1 MTDREARKTFPSAG
15 VGARL
20 ATAVRALLVAAFVAA
35 AQAQAPAQP
44 PAQAPTQPPAQSQR
58 QTQPQQRAP
67 AQPPVPPQPE
77 QQAQAQPPTTDPVVL
92 DLVGYRV
99 TVRQTDDG
107 PVETFAPAVVTRPG
121 DVIEWRLEAKNATG
135 EPVPSVALDLPVPAG
150 TVYVDGSASARAV
163 ATEGDPVE
171 LPAARVT
178 FSADGGLTFG
188 AAPLMRQVTQLV
200 DGEEV
205 SRWVPV
211 PASEITHVRLTLPQL
226 LPATTYLLVIRT
238 EVP

>member
-1 MTDREARKTFPSAG
+1 VTDREARKTFPSAG

-44 PAQAPTQPPAQSQR
+44 PAQPQR

-150 TVYVDGSASARAV
+150 TVYVDGSASARSV
-163 ATEGDPVE
+163 ATDGDPVE

-211 PASEITHVRLTLPQL
+211 PASETTHVRLTLPQL

>member
-44 PAQAPTQPPAQSQR
+44 PAQPQR
-58 QTQPQQRAP
+58 QAQAQQQAP
-67 AQPPVPPQPE
+67 AQPPAPPQPE

-211 PASEITHVRLTLPQL
+211 PASETTHVRLTLPQL